1 MSESLLQAP
10 LTTEPSANQPGWFRE
25 ARQQAAL
32 RFDALPRPSRTD
44 EAWRFSNLRAFD
56 PQDFTPARP
65 VVLEVTDA
73 LLPLSLGADSHAGSL
88 VFAND
93 KLVARTRSAV
103 AEQGVIWLPLEE
115 AIEQHPA
122 LVQRYFMRSES
133 LFGSAKHLA
142 LHQASAR
149 TGTFLYVPKGVRVEA
164 PLQAFHWLAGSGQS
178 IFPHTLLIAEEGSSV
193 TFVDW
198 FMAHGDSRNLA
209 CGVHDLHVGPGAEVH
224 YVSVQ
229 EWSRQTVALHS
240 NTTAVAAG
248 GKAVHLAL
256 HLGGSF
262 ARSESVSHL
271 RGAGARSEMLAATVA
286 DGAQEFDQRTLQD
299 HCSPDTSS
307 DLLYKNALYNEA
319 KTIFAGLIRVAPHAH
334 RTDAYQKVRNL
345 VLSAEAEAVSLPGL
359 EILADQVR
367 CSHGAT
373 TGEIN
378 PEELFYMQARGIS
391 ERDAYRLI
399 TYGFLNEVIERL
411 PENSLRVRLQEALQA
426 RLEGH

>member
-10 LTTEPSANQPGWFRE
+10 LPTETIPNQPDWFRN
-25 ARQQAAL
+25 ARQQAAR
-32 RFDALPRPSRTD
+32 RFDTLPRPARTN
-44 EAWRFSNLRAFD
+44 ESWRFSNLHAFD
-56 PQDFTPARP
+56 PQDFIPARP
-65 VVLEVTDA
+65 IALELTDA
-73 LLPLSLGADSHAGSL
+73 LLPLSVGADSHAGSL

-93 KLVARTRSAV
+93 KLVARTRSSV
-103 AEQGVIWLPLEE
+103 AEQGILWMSLEE
-115 AIEQHPA
+115 ALVQHSA
-122 LVQRYFMRSES
+122 LVQQYFMQRES

-142 LHQASAR
+142 LHQASVR
-149 TGTFLYVPKGVRVEA
+149 TGTFLYVPKGVKVEA
-164 PLQAFHWLAGSGQS
+164 PLQSFHWLAGSGQAV
-178 IFPHTLLIAEEGSSV
+178 FPHTLLIAEEGSSV

-198 FMAHGDSRNLA
+198 FKAHNAARNLA
-209 CGVHDLHVGPGAEVH
+209 CGVHDLHVGEGAQVH

-229 EWSRQTVALHS
+229 DWSPQTVALHS
-240 NTTAVAAG
+240 NTITLGAG
-248 GKAVHLAL
+248 ANVVHLSL

-262 ARSESVSHL
+262 ARNESVSHL
-271 RGAGARSEMLAATVA
+271 RGPRARSEMLAATVA

-299 HCSPDTSS
+299 HCSPDTAS

-319 KTIFAGLIRVAPHAH
+319 KTIFGGLIRVAPDAH

-378 PEELFYMQARGIS
+378 PEELFYMQARGLS
-391 ERDAYRLI
+391 ERDALRLI

-411 PENSLRVRLQEALQA
+411 PQNALRIRLQEALQA
-426 RLEGH
+426 RLQGH